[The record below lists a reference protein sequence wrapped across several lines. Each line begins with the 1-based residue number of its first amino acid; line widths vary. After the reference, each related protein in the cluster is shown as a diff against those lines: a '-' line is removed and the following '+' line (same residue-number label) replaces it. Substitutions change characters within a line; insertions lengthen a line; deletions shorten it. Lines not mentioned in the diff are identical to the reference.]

1 RTSDIFSLVHASS
14 ERTAFNRR
22 FHKPG
27 HPILTVQTS
36 SENDMPRWGVL
47 YRTLSLSNLPDAS
60 CELVKSSVSKGT
72 HTSNPLS
79 PIWPSTAAMLFCI
92 TGSSFQLESFST

>member
-1 RTSDIFSLVHASS
+1 MPRSSDFSSVLAHLCLLVNRTSDIFSLVHASS

-36 SENDMPRWGVL
+36 SENDMPRWGV
-47 YRTLSLSNLPDAS
+47 RSWT
-60 CELVKSSVSKGT
+60 
-72 HTSNPLS
+72 
-79 PIWPSTAAMLFCI
+79 
-92 TGSSFQLESFST
+92 LESPLDTGDCLPNSAATRMYTDVERGRVGTE